1 MYYEIFIASRYLK
14 TLRKEKF
21 ISLVSLASMCGVAIG
36 VMALIVTLSVM
47 SGFERELK
55 EKILGFSNH
64 LVVSGLTKDITID
77 IIKKIK
83 HEQVI
88 EIAPFVEGEAILS
101 SNYDSCGVMIRG
113 INASVEKDKK
123 GKEVEENSNLLSKW
137 ITTGSFS
144 MLKGDALIGK
154 EMAKRLG
161 LRIGDT
167 ISLVSG
173 TFSGMQRVR
182 IKGIFCSGMY
192 EYDSRLVFIPIE
204 GAQQLFGLDRNKLTG
219 ISLRVRDINKVSQIA
234 RDIQAR
240 LGWDYQVATWQELN
254 KNLFFA
260 LRLEKVMMFIILT
273 LIVLVGVFNISSCL
287 AMTVLRKIKD
297 VGILKA
303 MGSSGHS
310 IRLIFIIQGLMIG
323 VKGAVIGCISGVGIC
338 LALTKYQFIKLP
350 SDVYYIP
357 YLPVDIEMSDV
368 MIIGVSAIVLSILST
383 IYPASQAAR
392 LNPVEAL
399 RYE

>member
-1 MYYEIFIASRYLK
+1 MYYELFIASRYLK
-14 TLRKEKF
+14 TLRKERF
-21 ISLVSLASMCGVAIG
+21 ISLVSIASIAGVAIG

-64 LVVSGLTKDITID
+64 LVISGLTTDLTID
-77 IIKKIK
+77 VLKKIK
-83 HEQVI
+83 HEQVLG
-88 EIAPFVEGEAILS
+88 IAPFVEGEAILS
-101 SNYDSCGVMIRG
+101 SKYASCGVMIRG
-113 INASVEKDKK
+113 INTIDEKN
-123 GKEVEENSNLLSKW
+123 VSLLSKW
-137 ITTGSFS
+137 MIDGLFS
-144 MLKGDALIGK
+144 MATGDALIGK

-161 LRIGDT
+161 LKIGDI

-173 TFSGMQRVR
+173 TFSGIQKVK

-192 EYDSRLVFIPIE
+192 EYDSRLVFVSIE
-204 GAQQLFGLDRNKLTG
+204 GAQQLFGMDKGRLTG
-219 ISLRVRDINKVSQIA
+219 ISLKVRDINRVREIA
-234 RDIQAR
+234 KDIQAK
-240 LGWDYQVATWQELN
+240 LGWNYQVATWQDLN

-287 AMTVLRKIKD
+287 IMTVFRKIRD

-303 MGSSGHS
+303 MGSSNHS
-310 IRLIFIIQGLMIG
+310 IRIIFILQGLMIG
-323 VKGAVIGCISGVGIC
+323 VIGAVIGCVGGVGGC
-338 LALTKYQFIKLP
+338 LALAKYQFIKLP
-350 SDVYYIP
+350 SDVYYIT
-357 YLPVDIEMSDV
+357 YLPVDIRLGDV
-368 MIIGVSAIVLSILST
+368 VIIGLAAIVLSILST
-383 IYPASQAAR
+383 LYPASQAAK

>member
-1 MYYEIFIASRYLK
+1 MYYEFFIASRYLK
-14 TLRKEKF
+14 TLRHEKF
-21 ISLVSLASMCGVAIG
+21 ISLVGMASIAGVAIG
-36 VMALIVTLSVM
+36 VMALIITLSVM

-55 EKILGFSNH
+55 EKILGFSSH
-64 LVVSGLTKDITID
+64 LVVSGLTKDTTID
-77 IIKKIK
+77 VLKKIK
-83 HEQVI
+83 HKQVI
-88 EIAPFVEGEAILS
+88 GIAPFVEGEAILS
-101 SNYDSCGVMIRG
+101 CRYASSGVMIRG
-113 INASVEKDKK
+113 INTSAEKDA
-123 GKEVEENSNLLSKW
+123 SLLSKW

-144 MLKGDALIGK
+144 MATGDGLIGK

-161 LRIGDT
+161 LKIGDT

-173 TFSGMQRVR
+173 TALGMQEVR

-192 EYDSRLVFIPIE
+192 EYDSRLVFIPLE
-204 GAQQLFGLDRNKLTG
+204 DSQQLFGMDKTKLTG
-219 ISLRVRDINKVSQIA
+219 ISLRVRDINRVKEIA
-234 RDIQAR
+234 SDIQAR
-240 LGWDYQVATWQELN
+240 LGWNYQVATWQELN

-273 LIVLVGVFNISSCL
+273 LIVFVGVFNISSCL

-310 IRLIFIIQGLMIG
+310 IRLIFILQGLMIG
-323 VKGAVIGCISGVGIC
+323 VKGAVIGCVGGALIC
-338 LALTKYQFIKLP
+338 LALAKYHFINLP
-350 SDVYYIP
+350 SDVYYITC
-357 YLPVDIEMSDV
+357 LPVDMELSDV
-368 MIIGVSAIVLSILST
+368 LLIGVSAIVLSILST

>member
-1 MYYEIFIASRYLK
+1 MYYEFFIACRYLK

-21 ISLVSLASMCGVAIG
+21 ISLVGMASIAGVAIG

-64 LVVSGLTKDITID
+64 IVISGLIKDVNID
-77 IIKKIK
+77 VVKKIRHK
-83 HEQVI
+83 QVMG
-88 EIAPFVEGEAILS
+88 IAPFIEGEAILS
-101 SNYDSCGVMIRG
+101 SKYGSSGVMIRG
-113 INASVEKDKK
+113 IRTSAEKN
-123 GKEVEENSNLLSKW
+123 VSLLSKW

-154 EMAKRLG
+154 EMAKKLG
-161 LRIGDT
+161 LKTGDT

-173 TFSGMQRVR
+173 ASLGIYEVR

-192 EYDSRLVFIPIE
+192 EYDSRLVFVSLE
-204 GAQQLFGLDRNKLTG
+204 GAQQLFGMDKSRLTG
-219 ISLRVRDINKVSQIA
+219 ISLRVRDINQVRKIA
-234 RDIQAR
+234 SDIQAK
-240 LGWDYQVATWQELN
+240 LGWDYSVATWQDLN

-260 LRLEKVMMFIILT
+260 LKLEKVIMFVILT

-310 IRLIFIIQGLMIG
+310 IRLIFILQGLMIG
-323 VKGAVIGCISGVGIC
+323 VKGAVIGCASGVGVC
-338 LALTKYQFIKLP
+338 LALAKYHFINLP

-357 YLPVDIEMSDV
+357 YLPVDIELSDV

-383 IYPASQAAR
+383 LYPASQAAR

>member
-1 MYYEIFIASRYLK
+1 MYYEFFIASRYLK

-21 ISLVSLASMCGVAIG
+21 ISLVGMASIAGVAIG

-64 LVVSGLTKDITID
+64 IVINGLIKDVTIID
-77 IIKKIK
+77 VFKKIK
-83 HEQVI
+83 HEQVVG
-88 EIAPFVEGEAILS
+88 IAPFVEGEAILS
-101 SNYDSCGVMIRG
+101 SKYSSCGVMIRG
-113 INASVEKDKK
+113 IKPTLEKD
-123 GKEVEENSNLLSKW
+123 VSLLSKW

-144 MLKGDALIGK
+144 MATGDALIGK

-161 LRIGDT
+161 LKIGDA

-173 TFSGMQRVR
+173 TFSGIREFK

-192 EYDSRLVFIPIE
+192 EYDSKLVFIPLE
-204 GAQQLFGLDRNKLTG
+204 DSQQLFGMDTTKLTG

-234 RDIQAR
+234 GDIQAR
-240 LGWDYQVATWQELN
+240 LGWGYQVATWQELN

-310 IRLIFIIQGLMIG
+310 IGLIFIIQGLMIG
-323 VKGAVIGCISGVGIC
+323 VKGAVIGCGGGALVC
-338 LALTKYQFIKLP
+338 LALAKYHFISLP
-350 SDVYYIP
+350 SDIYYITC
-357 YLPVDIEMSDV
+357 LPVDMELSDV
-368 MIIGVSAIVLSILST
+368 LLIGVSAIVLSILST